1 MRKIITGA
9 CVSLVVILIIFLVV
23 TKLELKLASGSFPE
37 SVYAEEKSGSTSS
50 GSATSGKLFVGSKLR
65 SYPNRIF
72 SNNNQNHA
80 FGNGTV
86 AANELNCEKWSVV
99 TTIFPPSEAVRRQA
113 HMTGWCLVVVGDR
126 KGPETCQC
134 CISSS
139 FFVFLLPTL
148 SSLSLLLY
156 SYQSIDSLFEKY
168 FASKWSLMILRTTSL
183 CVFFS
188 NNHTK
193 LR

>member
-9 CVSLVVILIIFLVV
+9 CVSLVVLLIIFLVV
-23 TKLELKLASGSFPE
+23 TKLELKLAGGLFPE

-50 GSATSGKLFVGSKLR
+50 GTATSGKLFLGSKLR

-72 SNNNQNHA
+72 SNNNLNHA

-126 KGPETCQC
+126 KGPETCQF

-139 FFVFLLPTL
+139 LFP
-148 SSLSLLLY
+148 
-156 SYQSIDSLFEKY
+156 QDSLFWFWCYNHIYLFVLQKISCIRMVTDY
-168 FASKWSLMILRTTSL
+168 NTNIIAL
-183 CVFFS
+183 C
-188 NNHTK
+188 
-193 LR
+193 LLLE